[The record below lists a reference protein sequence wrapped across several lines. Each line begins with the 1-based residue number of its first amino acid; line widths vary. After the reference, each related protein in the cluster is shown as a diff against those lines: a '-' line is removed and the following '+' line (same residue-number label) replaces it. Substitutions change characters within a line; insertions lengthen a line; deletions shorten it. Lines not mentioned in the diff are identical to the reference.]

1 MALEELVNPDE
12 ALGHPVHH
20 PEHLGVVEPG
30 LGLPPEQG
38 APEGPAQVT
47 PHWLNVVSEEDPA
60 EAAPQLQICRG
71 AGALSQGALK

>member
-1 MALEELVNPDE
+1 MALEKFVDPDE
-12 ALGHPVHH
+12 APGHPVHH

-30 LGLPPEQG
+30 LRLPLEQG
-38 APEGPAQVT
+38 APEGPAQEA

-60 EAAPQLQICRG
+60 ETAPQLQICRG